1 MTIKE
6 DIRAK
11 IIQMSR
17 EGKGRNRIVYELGRA
32 NIHVSSGSVSNIL
45 RNKDQI
51 INPQPTQIDAS
62 ISTSNNMINT
72 SPSLLNGTEL
82 ADSNV
87 VNETA
92 DETQSKSELEEQIH
106 DLEARKGLLQKQI
119 EENRMILEADKKA
132 AKAFLAVKEEMAK
145 CGIEDGSI
153 QFVKVVQTFRKYGH
167 DPSKIFNSFLEVQDV
182 VIEKENIK
190 RLSEETDHKLRVLE
204 RKLEEIGLGDF
215 ENLRKIVV
223 SLMTLETYGIG
234 VDQIIS
240 YYHRQRNQQI
250 LARTRGGRV

>member
-6 DIRAK
+6 GIRAK

-17 EGKGRNRIVYELGRA
+17 EGKGRNQIVYELGRA
-32 NIHVSSGSVSNIL
+32 NIHVSSGSVYNIL

-82 ADSNV
+82 PDSNV

-92 DETQSKSELEEQIH
+92 DETQPKSELEEQIH

-119 EENRMILEADKKA
+119 EENQRVVEADKKA
-132 AKAFLAVKEEMAK
+132 ADAFLIVKEEMVK
-145 CGIEDGSI
+145 C
-153 QFVKVVQTFRKYGH
+153 
-167 DPSKIFNSFLEVQDV
+167 
-182 VIEKENIK
+182 
-190 RLSEETDHKLRVLE
+190 
-204 RKLEEIGLGDF
+204 
-215 ENLRKIVV
+215 
-223 SLMTLETYGIG
+223 
-234 VDQIIS
+234 
-240 YYHRQRNQQI
+240 
-250 LARTRGGRV
+250 A